1 MEEWTM
7 AMRTGAEYL
16 QSLRDGRNVFIDG
29 ERVDDVTTHPL
40 TRGYAAHAARF
51 YDLHHEPEHQ
61 DALTFVDEDGTR
73 RAIGWLYPRN
83 QRDLERRR
91 DYADKVIRSF
101 GGGAFGRL
109 PQSCNCIWY
118 AFVDD
123 PDPWAEQSVDTPEG
137 VDLAANI
144 LADFEAN
151 RDADLW
157 SIPMLIDVQRDRSDP
172 GAAARNPMLRVKER
186 NDEGIVVAGWKACST
201 AVVFSDTMLI
211 GNVVKPGTEPEHI
224 IFASVPVNHPDVTHV
239 GRRPNARPD
248 DSAFERPLSSLGD
261 ELETMAYFDDVLIP
275 WENVYHLGNV
285 DHARLYAQRAFDFE
299 HVDTVH
305 HMIVNAELMVGLAV
319 LIAQS
324 TGTAQHPVVGSDIA
338 DIVRFHET
346 LKAFNIASEA
356 TAFVTP
362 RGLCKPNNIF
372 YDFGRA
378 HYLENV
384 GRLTEKIV
392 DMCGRSAVLLP
403 SEKDFDVP
411 GIGTRLRELFHGTTL
426 SAQDKVRLFKFV
438 QDRFLSD
445 WAGRSVAFEKFQGTP
460 LFLIKLLTMQRIATD
475 PAGSITE
482 LAREAIGLGTTE
494 EINDRVLAER
504 EALFPAVADVSAEAP
519 TLALASAATQGFSMD
534 GKDQP
539 TYVKTQDA

>member
-1 MEEWTM
+1 
-7 AMRTGAEYL
+7 MRTGAEYL
-16 QSLRDGRNVFIDG
+16 EGLRDGRNVYIDG
-29 ERVDDVTTHPL
+29 ERIEDLTKHPL
-40 TRGYAAHAARF
+40 TRGYAEQAARF
-51 YDLHHEPEHQ
+51 YDLHHEPENE

-73 RAIGWLYPRN
+73 RSAGWLYPRN
-83 QRDLERRR
+83 QHDLERRR
-91 DYADKVIRSF
+91 DFADSMIRRF

-118 AFVDD
+118 ALVDD
-123 PDPWAEQSVDTPEG
+123 PDPWAEQSVDTPAG

-144 LADFEAN
+144 IADFEVN

-157 SIPMLIDVQRDRSDP
+157 TIPMLIDVQRDRADA

-186 NDEGIVVAGWKACST
+186 NEEGVVVSGWKACST

-224 IFASVPVNHPDVTHV
+224 IFASVPVNHPNVTHV
-239 GRRPNARPD
+239 GRRSNAAPD

-261 ELETMAYFDDVLIP
+261 ELDTMAYFDDVLIP
-275 WENVYHLGNV
+275 WEHVYHLGNV

-305 HMIVNAELMVGLAV
+305 HMIVNAELMAGLAI
-319 LIAQS
+319 LIAQAN
-324 TGTAQHPVVGSDIA
+324 GTAQHPVVGSDIA

-346 LKAFNIASEA
+346 LRAFNIASEA
-356 TAFVTP
+356 TAIVTP

-384 GRLTEKIV
+384 GRLAEKIV

-403 SEKDFDVP
+403 SETDFAVP

-426 SAQDKVRLFKFV
+426 SAHDKVRLFKFV
-438 QDRFLSD
+438 QNRFLSD
-445 WAGRSVAFEKFQGTP
+445 WSGRSTAFEKFQGTP

-475 PAGSITE
+475 PGGSITE
-482 LAREAIGLGTTE
+482 LARDAIGLGSQA
-494 EINDRVLAER
+494 EITARVAAER
-504 EALFPAVADVSAEAP
+504 QELFASVAPVDAPALVP
-519 TLALASAATQGFSMD
+519 TNGSNAATQGFSMD

-539 TYVKTQDA
+539 DYVKTQDA

>member
-1 MEEWTM
+1 MT
-7 AMRTGAEYL
+7 MRTGAEYL
-16 QSLRDGRNVFIDG
+16 ESLRDGRNVFIDG
-29 ERVDDVTTHPL
+29 ERIEDVTTHPL
-40 TRGYAAHAARF
+40 TRGYAAQAARF
-51 YDLHHEPEHQ
+51 YDLHHEPENQ
-61 DALTFVDEDGTR
+61 DSLTFVDEDGAR
-73 RAIGWLYPRN
+73 RAIGWLYPKD
-83 QRDLERRR
+83 QHDLERRR
-91 DYADKVIRSF
+91 DYADSLIRSF
-101 GGGAFGRL
+101 GGGAFGRF

-123 PDPWAEQSVDTPEG
+123 PDPWAEQSVDTPAG
-137 VDLAANI
+137 VDLARNI
-144 LADFEAN
+144 IADFEVN
-151 RDADLW
+151 RDGDLW
-157 SIPMLIDVQRDRSDP
+157 TIPMLIDVQRDRADP

-186 NDEGIVVAGWKACST
+186 NDDGIVVAGWKACST

-224 IFASVPVNHPDVTHV
+224 IFASVPVNHPEVTHV
-239 GRRPNARPD
+239 GRRSNAAD
-248 DSAFERPLSSLGD
+248 GASTFERPLSSLGD

-275 WENVYHLGNV
+275 WEHVYHLGNV

-305 HMIVNAELMVGLAV
+305 HMIVNAELMVGLAI

-338 DIVRFHET
+338 DIVRFYET
-346 LKAFNIASEA
+346 LRAFNIASEA

-384 GRLTEKIV
+384 GRLAEKIV

-403 SEKDFDVP
+403 SEKDFEVP
-411 GIGTRLRELFHGTTL
+411 GIGTRLRELFHGTTM
-426 SAQDKVRLFKFV
+426 SSYDKVRLFKFV

-445 WAGRSVAFEKFQGTP
+445 WAGRGVAFEKFQGTP

-475 PAGSITE
+475 PAGSITK
-482 LAREAIGLGTTE
+482 LAREAIGLGSTDEMTE
-494 EINDRVLAER
+494 RTLAER
-504 EALFPAVADVSAEAP
+504 EELFATAAPVTTNGAAPAATAA
-519 TLALASAATQGFSMD
+519 AAAATQGFSMD
-534 GKDQP
+534 GKNQP
-539 TYVKTQDA
+539 DYVKTQDA

>member
-1 MEEWTM
+1 M

-16 QSLRDGRNVFIDG
+16 DSLRDGRNFYIDG
-29 ERVDDVTTHPL
+29 ERIEDVTTHPL
-40 TRGYAAHAARF
+40 TRGYAEHAARF
-51 YDLHHEPEHQ
+51 YDLHHEPENQ
-61 DALTFVDEDGTR
+61 DSLTFVDEDGTR
-73 RAIGWLYPRN
+73 RAVGWLYPRN
-83 QRDLERRR
+83 QHDLERRR
-91 DYADKVIRSF
+91 DYADSVIRSF

-118 AFVDD
+118 ALVDD

-137 VDLAANI
+137 IDLAGNI
-144 LADFEAN
+144 IRDFEAN

-157 SIPMLIDVQRDRSDP
+157 TIPMLIDVQRDRSDP

-186 NDEGIVVAGWKACST
+186 NDEGIVVAGWKSCST
-201 AVVFSDTMLI
+201 AVPFSDTMLI
-211 GNVVKPGTEPEHI
+211 GNVVKPGTESEHI
-224 IFASVPVNHPDVTHV
+224 IFAGVPVNHPRVTHV
-239 GRRPNARPD
+239 GRRSNARPG

-275 WENVYHLGNV
+275 WEHVYHLGNV

-305 HMIVNAELMVGLAV
+305 HMIVNAELMVGLAI

-338 DIVRFHET
+338 DIVRFYET
-346 LKAFNIASEA
+346 LRAFNIASEA

-392 DMCGRSAVLLP
+392 DICGRSAVLLP
-403 SEKDFDVP
+403 TEKDFEVP
-411 GIGTRLRELFHGTTL
+411 GIGTRLRELFHGTTM
-426 SAQDKVRLFKFV
+426 SSHDKVRLFKFV

-475 PAGSITE
+475 PAGSITK
-482 LAREAIGLGTTE
+482 LAREAIGLGSTDEMTA
-494 EINDRVLAER
+494 RAVAER
-504 EALFPAVADVSAEAP
+504 EELFATLDPGTTDLPAPAAA
-519 TLALASAATQGFSMD
+519 AAATQGFSID

-539 TYVKTQDA
+539 DYVKTQDA